1 MWKARKKGLNFVIER
16 LTNSNENIITG
27 DSVKTEVSLFI
38 IEDAKI
44 SGWNFELK
52 QPTTD
57 VFKLTIANSISA
69 VQSLISLEFYSMN
82 LFKNDLNI

>member
-1 MWKARKKGLNFVIER
+1 
-16 LTNSNENIITG
+16 LTNSNENIIKG
-27 DSVKTEVSLFI
+27 DSVKTEFSLFI

-52 QPTTD
+52 QPTTV

-69 VQSLISLEFYSMN
+69 VQGLISLEFYSMN

>member
-1 MWKARKKGLNFVIER
+1 
-16 LTNSNENIITG
+16 LTNSNENIIKG
-27 DSVKTEVSLFI
+27 DSVKTEFSLFI

-57 VFKLTIANSISA
+57 LFKLTIANSISA

-82 LFKNDLNI
+82 LF